1 MAEDV
6 VVYDTIPLQALRQ
19 FSFVPSKDYPEC
31 PELRPK
37 PLSVSQGAVRFL
49 ETIHVARRHAG
60 LDATDSE
67 SRNRSKEH
75 PVWAAWGTLSF
86 CVRPN
91 VVLSIVLS
99 YGWTLKK
106 EGRVVDTGEW
116 ALTLRDPESFVSA
129 LVAWCES

>member
-37 PLSVSQGAVRFL
+37 PLSVSQAAVRFL

-67 SRNRSKEH
+67 SRNRAKAR
-75 PVWAAWGTLSF
+75 PWGTLSF

-91 VVLSIVLS
+91 VVLQAILS
-99 YGWTLKK
+99 HGWTLKK

-116 ALTLRDPESFVSA
+116 ALTLRDPESFISA